1 MDQLRHIE
9 VYKVENVTIEW
20 KLKSVKL
27 SAQIAGR
34 TESGRVKMTSTGSAL
49 KIFLRSDVDVTRPP
63 IELVEE
69 MAKFCGITDQT
80 NERLLYS
87 ILVEHNIKDI
97 EDILQRRGI
106 QLIPGYDDPGI
117 SKYES
122 QTLLS
127 SEAQRQYYGR
137 GMHFA
142 PENPDSLD
150 AVRSFIN
157 QFNLASSFKNQI
169 NRPWQEV
176 EPGMMLSHICRIE
189 NIDPI
194 SLLPQNKTSLSR
206 NMSQPSGLFDKPAS
220 IVFSQKPA
228 LDYTNRHSRNAEV
241 FPAIV
246 RVATNGSINID
257 VSTAIQNTA
266 NPEILLAGELYVS
279 TYLMHLIFYD
289 KSLKKSLT
297 FTLNRSPNY
306 WSII

>member
-1 MDQLRHIE
+1 VDQLRHIE
-9 VYKVENVTIEW
+9 VYKVETVTLEW
-20 KLKSVKL
+20 RLKSVKL
-27 SAQIAGR
+27 STQITGR
-34 TESGRVKMTSTGSAL
+34 TESGRVKITPIGSAL
-49 KIFLRSDVDVTRPP
+49 KIFLRNDVDVTRPP
-63 IELVEE
+63 LELQEE

-87 ILVEHNIKDI
+87 ILVEDNIKLI

-106 QLIPGYDDPGI
+106 QCILGFDDPDI
-117 SKYES
+117 LKEDAS

-127 SEAQRQYYGR
+127 SEAQRQYYGQ
-137 GMHFA
+137 GMHSVSA
-142 PENPDSLD
+142 DPDPLD

-157 QFNLASSFKNQI
+157 QFNLASSFQGII

-176 EPGMMLSHICRIE
+176 EPGKMLSHVCKME

-194 SLLPQNKTSLSR
+194 SLLPQNGTSLSR
-206 NMSQPSGLFDKPAS
+206 NISQPNMFFDQPAS
-220 IVFSQKPA
+220 IVFSEKSA

-266 NPEILLAGELYVS
+266 NPEMLLAGELYVS
-279 TYLMHLIFYD
+279 TYPMYLLF
-289 KSLKKSLT
+289 L
-297 FTLNRSPNY
+297 
-306 WSII
+306 